1 MGAVYAGN
9 MPSENQ
15 MKNHTMS
22 AYFLRL
28 IVLLAVFV
36 LSACSTV
43 LHTQVQREHEWP
55 AQMPEKTFT
64 LHAIEDDSAQALQ
77 LAQLKNML
85 QEQLQK
91 LGFVAVAEQP
101 HLLIQLR
108 YAEHAQPV
116 YLLDDVFFTPQHRF
130 WGRGPWRGFGMSF
143 GMPYSYP
150 ALYSRFDMP
159 RGVYFPHWNGYAG
172 PHFYPGWWLQAPTA
186 SKQAPSS
193 FIYAPMFGG
202 GPVYVYRQSAFPE
215 YARFL
220 QVEIIRSQDQKRL
233 FRLMVHSE
241 SQIDLASAFG
251 SRILPFM
258 LESGFADFPGVSG
271 TTQHYSLK
279 LD

>member
-1 MGAVYAGN
+1 
-9 MPSENQ
+9 
-15 MKNHTMS
+15 MKNQTMS

-28 IVLLAVFV
+28 IVLLAVFG

-43 LHTQVQREHEWP
+43 LHTQVQREHTWP

-64 LHAIEDDSAQALQ
+64 LHAIEDDAAQALQ

-116 YLLDDVFFTPQHRF
+116 YQLEDVFFTPHHRF
-130 WGRGPWRGFGMSF
+130 WGRGPWRGFGMPHS
-143 GMPYSYP
+143 SP
-150 ALYSRFDMP
+150 AFYSRFDLA
-159 RGVYFPHWNGYAG
+159 YFPHWYAG
-172 PHFYPGWWLQAPTA
+172 PHFYPGWWLRQPMA
-186 SKQAPSS
+186 SKRAPSS

-202 GPVYVYRQSAFPE
+202 GPVYVYRESAFPD

-220 QVEIIRSQDQKRL
+220 QVEIIRSQDQKKL
-233 FRLMVHSE
+233 FQVTVQ
-241 SQIDLASAFG
+241 SQSQLDLASAFG

-271 TTQHYSLK
+271 TTQHYALK